1 MSTIITNITFP
12 RQTQKKFVGFVVLGL
27 FFFPPLPTLYFLLP
41 PTPAGIM
48 IRFLIDENTVMGIFL
63 WPEV

>member
-1 MSTIITNITFP
+1 MS
-12 RQTQKKFVGFVVLGL
+12 GL
-27 FFFPPLPTLYFLLP
+27 LRCARNDKGCAQVTLYFLLP

-48 IRFLIDENTVMGIFL
+48 IGFLIDENTVMGIFL

>member
-1 MSTIITNITFP
+1 MAKM
-12 RQTQKKFVGFVVLGL
+12 RQN
-27 FFFPPLPTLYFLLP
+27 PLPLGGVRHKIINPYFLLP